1 MVRDSVDRRRSAVF
15 MVRVGA
21 VWKADDSETLY
32 AHLQHELERFTDQ
45 SLYVVM
51 TSSKLSPIFV
61 KVESD
66 GCQEVGR
73 LSLPET
79 TLQPDEIYAVMR
91 EVFEQE

>member
-1 MVRDSVDRRRSAVF
+1 
-15 MVRVGA
+15 
-21 VWKADDSETLY
+21 
-32 AHLQHELERFTDQ
+32 
-45 SLYVVM
+45 M